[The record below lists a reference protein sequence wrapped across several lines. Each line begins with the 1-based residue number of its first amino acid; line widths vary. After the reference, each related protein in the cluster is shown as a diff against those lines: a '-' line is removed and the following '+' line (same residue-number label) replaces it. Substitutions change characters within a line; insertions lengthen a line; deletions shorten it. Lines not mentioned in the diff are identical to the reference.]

1 MGTIFE
7 LPVDK
12 KLTPAFDDRCYI
24 KETRKLFTLLPLK
37 LGESSFLEISGK
49 IYLVS
54 FYKTTPTFNRHDLN
68 MCRKLLPESV
78 APTHTTACH
87 IFKLIF
93 CFSGAYVRPLTDR
106 KAAATAASLWWGWL

>member
-12 KLTPAFDDRCYI
+12 KLTTALDDRCYV

-37 LGESSFLEISGK
+37 LDESSFSEISGK
-49 IYLVS
+49 ISLGS
-54 FYKTTPTFNRHDLN
+54 FYKTTPTFNRHDLHMRRN
-68 MCRKLLPESV
+68 LLPESV
-78 APTHTTACH
+78 APKHTTACH

>member
-37 LGESSFLEISGK
+37 LVESFLEISGK
-49 IYLVS
+49 ISLGS

-68 MCRKLLPESV
+68 MC
-78 APTHTTACH
+78 
-87 IFKLIF
+87 
-93 CFSGAYVRPLTDR
+93 
-106 KAAATAASLWWGWL
+106 

>member
-1 MGTIFE
+1 MGTILE

-24 KETRKLFTLLPLK
+24 KETRKSFTSLPLK

-49 IYLVS
+49 ISLGS

-68 MCRKLLPESV
+68 MC
-78 APTHTTACH
+78 
-87 IFKLIF
+87 
-93 CFSGAYVRPLTDR
+93 
-106 KAAATAASLWWGWL
+106 